1 MVPFIARLLACLT
14 VVLCVEGCSLVSLKS
29 PERPLSTRDLNT
41 RILTREFSYHFISA
55 VEQRA
60 DEIANSES
68 DPRIVANTLRW
79 KIGAALESQR
89 AATRV
94 APQMSLLD
102 TLALTS
108 QMKAFLSP
116 GNPGGAL
123 FGAHQEAALSIA
135 SELDEDARTLA
146 RSLIPARELEKDQ
159 AFVEMYTREHPL
171 TSLDF
176 VRASVVELWTQS
188 QGVEIKLVDSLGT
201 IPEAMADVSD
211 RFKISSEAL
220 ASQAMWRTQ
229 LAMRDSGYS
238 GNDIRSALR
247 QLDDRLAKVSAA
259 AENAPEL
266 MHDAVADVRRSVFE
280 ALDRV
285 DKSSAA
291 MIEKLR
297 VEREAL
303 TEDLHNERDTVLAA
317 ADTQRKAL
325 AQDVSRIADQ
335 VVKSSGEQVRSLARE
350 VLLLLIVLA
359 IVVLG
364 LPFWAG
370 YMVGRVRRDR
380 A

>member
-1 MVPFIARLLACLT
+1 MGILVARLLACLSL
-14 VVLCVEGCSLVSLKS
+14 VLCVEGCSLVSLKS

-41 RILTREFSYHFISA
+41 RMLTREFSYHFISA

-68 DPRIVANTLRW
+68 DPRIVASALRW
-79 KIGAALESQR
+79 KIGAAIASQR
-89 AATRV
+89 AAMRMS
-94 APQMSLLD
+94 PQMSLLD
-102 TLALTS
+102 TWALAL

-116 GNPGGAL
+116 GNAGGAL
-123 FGAHQEAALSIA
+123 FGSRQEAALSIA
-135 SELDEDARTLA
+135 NELDEDARTLA
-146 RSLIPARELEKDQ
+146 GNLIPSRELDKDR
-159 AFVEMYTREHPL
+159 AFVERYAGEHPL

-188 QGVEIKLVDSLGT
+188 QGVDIKLVDSLGT

-211 RFKISSEAL
+211 RLTISSEAL
-220 ASQAMWRTQ
+220 ASRAMWRTQ
-229 LAMRDSGYS
+229 LALRDSGYS

-247 QLDDRLAKVSAA
+247 QLDDRLSKVSAT
-259 AENAPEL
+259 AENAPQL

-280 ALDRV
+280 ALDRI
-285 DKSSAA
+285 DKSSAT
-291 MIEKLR
+291 MIDKLR

-303 TEDLHNERDTVLAA
+303 TDDLHTERDTVLTA

-325 AQDVSRIADQ
+325 AEDVSRIADQ

-359 IVVLG
+359 IVMLG

-370 YMVGRVRRDR
+370 YVVGRVRRDR
-380 A
+380 V